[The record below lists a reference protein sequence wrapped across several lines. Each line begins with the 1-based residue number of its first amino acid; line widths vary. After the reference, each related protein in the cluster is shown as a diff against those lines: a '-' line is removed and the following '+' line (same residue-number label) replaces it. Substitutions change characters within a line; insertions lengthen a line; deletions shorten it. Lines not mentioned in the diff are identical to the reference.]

1 MRDFVKGF
9 AEIHYDHISLC
20 SRGCWT
26 GPGRGKEAECHMI
39 NFSESRVEVHREFC
53 SNLGVA

>member
-1 MRDFVKGF
+1 M
-9 AEIHYDHISLC
+9 
-20 SRGCWT
+20 RGCWT

-53 SNLGVA
+53 SNLGVACYCLLGYMDGPWSRTRLRP